1 MSIYILSGLFFWNQS
16 FISKNTHFE
25 MSILTQIGFS
35 SNLMA
40 SGRVQQLD
48 KSSWP
53 SQIPIV
59 CRLGKGSPMP
69 ETHIAPNHTPTIA
82 DFVPKCCTT
91 GIWLMQLALDTTRQV
106 GGYLDL
112 EGGNRICMVL
122 EWTIGLKRL
131 AYSRIDLSLCCSVSL
146 HFKEIWETQ
155 NHQTF
160 CVSLVLVS
168 FTLIYRAVCPFLVK
182 HSTIITSEESL
193 RDSKLP
199 VTGCLRTEGQD
210 SVYETCA
217 CVIHTILLN

>member
-1 MSIYILSGLFFWNQS
+1 M
-16 FISKNTHFE
+16 
-25 MSILTQIGFS
+25 
-35 SNLMA
+35 
-40 SGRVQQLD
+40 
-48 KSSWP
+48 
-53 SQIPIV
+53 
-59 CRLGKGSPMP
+59 
-69 ETHIAPNHTPTIA
+69 ET
-82 DFVPKCCTT
+82 
-91 GIWLMQLALDTTRQV
+91 

-122 EWTIGLKRL
+122 EWPEE
-131 AYSRIDLSLCCSVSL
+131 ARIDLTLCCSVSL
-146 HFKEIWETQ
+146 HLKGTWETQ

-168 FTLIYRAVCPFLVK
+168 FTLIYRAACPFLVQ

-199 VTGCLRTEGQD
+199 VTGCLRTKGQE